1 MNLAISHQF
10 EQGLFESAKDSLKD
24 YPTAQQDKDQE
35 ARDYYNMITP
45 LLQGEINRLVVDG
58 KVNYTKLGKALN
70 NKGLVTRFNKPF
82 TYSTA
87 RMVSLKLKEE
97 GRLTW

>member
-10 EQGLFESAKDSLKD
+10 EQGLFDDVKDSFKD
-24 YPTAQQDKDQE
+24 HPTAQQDKDQE
-35 ARDYYNMITP
+35 SRDYYNMITP
-45 LLQGEINRLVVDG
+45 LLQGEINRLLVDG

-70 NKGLVTRFNKPF
+70 NKGLVTRFNRPF

>member
-1 MNLAISHQF
+1 MSLVISHQF
-10 EQGLFESAKDSLKD
+10 NQGLFEHVKDSLKD
-24 YPTAQQDKDQE
+24 YPTATQQQDQE
-35 ARDYYNMITP
+35 AQDYYNMITP
-45 LLQGEINRLVVDG
+45 LLQGEINRLLVDG